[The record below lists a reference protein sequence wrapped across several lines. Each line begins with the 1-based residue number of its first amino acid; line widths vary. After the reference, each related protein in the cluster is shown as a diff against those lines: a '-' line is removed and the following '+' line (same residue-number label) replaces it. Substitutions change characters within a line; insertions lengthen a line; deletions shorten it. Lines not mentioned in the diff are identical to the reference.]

1 MAAMDEGT
9 ISILIKDNGSGLPG
23 ENREDLTEPYVTTR
37 TKGTGLG
44 LAIVKKIMEDHN
56 GHLSLDNNPGGGASV
71 SLIFPPMEKIAD
83 KKENGGEVGAMKV
96 ASSLLAQE
104 S

>member
-1 MAAMDEGT
+1 VAAEDKDT
-9 ISILIKDNGSGLPG
+9 ITIHIKDNGCGLPG

-56 GHLSLDNNPGGGASV
+56 GRLLLDNNPGGGASV
-71 SLIFPPMEKIAD
+71 SLIFPPMETIAVTD
-83 KKENGGEVGAMKV
+83 GTGDEESAMKV
-96 ASSLLAQE
+96 ATSLLAQG